1 MRFRYEWLKLSQ
13 YRKISFRTQGKF
25 FFVSLNTTLKALT
38 TKKIL
43 TEKEEKKRKG
53 REIRTEV
60 Q

>member
-1 MRFRYEWLKLSQ
+1 MNGKNYHNIEKYLSEL
-13 YRKISFRTQGKF
+13 RAKI
-25 FFVSLNTTLKALT
+25 FFVVFLNTTLKVLT

>member
-1 MRFRYEWLKLSQ
+1 MNGKNYHNIEKYLSEL
-13 YRKISFRTQGKF
+13 RVKV